1 MILFNVT
8 GKALNVN
15 KIVHIHIIIPEN
27 GLANKIGSIL
37 GKYMD
42 VNERSNV
49 PDPGKRIN
57 KPICSNTA
65 NIEGALVV

>member
-42 VNERSNV
+42 VNER
-49 PDPGKRIN
+49 
-57 KPICSNTA
+57 T
-65 NIEGALVV
+65 